1 MKDLTMEIN
10 IYAKEKELEKIKSG
24 YAKAKRIRDN
34 LEYITE
40 HADELDIMINNANA
54 LLDAGVSLRGT
65 SGFYDM
71 QDSYR
76 EENFEAN
83 GVRHTLG
90 FIFSDAPHMKSR
102 RVIGMATIG
111 GGANGDVS
119 IAYIQKWHEAIYD
132 TDKNYSFTKG
142 FQTLHPLESLNERLL
157 THYEHAST
165 HFANSIDDFSK
176 HFEAYINKVISK

>member
-10 IYAKEKELEKIKSG
+10 IYAKEKELEKMKSS

-40 HADELDIMINNANA
+40 RADELDILINNANA
-54 LLDAGVSLRGT
+54 LLDAGVSLHGA
-65 SGFYDM
+65 FYDS
-71 QDSYR
+71 QCDYR
-76 EENFEAN
+76 RGNFEAN
-83 GVRHTLG
+83 GIRHTLG

-157 THYEHAST
+157 AHYEREAT
-165 HFANSIDDFSK
+165 RFANSIDDFSE
-176 HFEAYINKVISK
+176 HFEAYINKVLSK